1 MVHVAAVIVGTNELG
16 FRRILANE
24 ERLALARAIA
34 QHTRKGAA
42 DVVVLP
48 AGFLAVERAEDV
60 EPMAGTLAAIFDG
73 VGLVAGIDEIDED
86 RTGGRRRRRAKSSQA
101 LAGDDDELDGDGLDD
116 ENAEHRHGKGDG
128 HDPGGPSAGYH
139 YWAFAA
145 DRGRLT
151 GGPWWQ
157 RTAYRGELAA
167 DNDAHVATFD
177 GTRVGILL
185 CGEVYNPA
193 LAQSLAAARVDLVVD
208 LGHRSMTRVTRSL
221 ERIAR
226 TTEGTVLHVQH
237 VAPGSYGAAK
247 WRATPTEIAPA
258 HDHTWASYDT
268 EGWKPGSM
276 WAEVKVW
283 TV

>member
-34 QHTRKGAA
+34 EHTRKGVA

-48 AGFLAVERAEDV
+48 AGFLAVETAEGV
-60 EPMAGTLAAIFDG
+60 APMAATLAAIFDG
-73 VGLVAGIDEIDED
+73 VGLVAGIDELDED
-86 RTGGRRRRRAKSSQA
+86 RTGGRRRRRSKSSPA
-101 LAGDDDELDGDGLDD
+101 HSDDDELDGDGLDD
-116 ENAEHRHGKGDG
+116 ENIEHRHDDG
-128 HDPGGPSAGYH
+128 GAPGEPSAGYH

-145 DRGRLT
+145 DRGRLI

-157 RTAYRGELAA
+157 RTARSGEIAA
-167 DNDAHVATFD
+167 DTDAHVATFD

-185 CGEVYNPA
+185 CGELYNPA
-193 LAQSLAAARVDLVVD
+193 LAQSLAAAQVHVVVD
-208 LGHRSMTRVTRSL
+208 LGHRSMTRITRSL

-226 TTEGTVLHVQH
+226 TTESTVLHVQH
-237 VAPGSYGAAK
+237 VAVGSYGAAK
-247 WRATPTEIAPA
+247 WRATPAELAPA
-258 HDHTWASYDT
+258 HDHAWASYDSA
-268 EGWKPGSM
+268 GWKPGSM

-283 TV
+283 TL